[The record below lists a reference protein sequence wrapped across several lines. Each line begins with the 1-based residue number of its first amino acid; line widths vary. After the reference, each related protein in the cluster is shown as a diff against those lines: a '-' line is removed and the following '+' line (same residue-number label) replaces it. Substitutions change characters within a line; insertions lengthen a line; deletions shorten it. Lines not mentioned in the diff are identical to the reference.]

1 MTELGK
7 RILAGMEDALAFS
20 RGEGGRRR
28 VRRVAVPEQVNVQA
42 VRERLKMTQGEFAH
56 TFGFTVHAVR
66 NWEQGKRNPQGA
78 ARVLLTVIARE
89 PSAVVRALAIRA
101 AA

>member
-7 RILAGMEDALAFS
+7 SILAGLEDALAFS
-20 RGEGGRRR
+20 RGEGGPRRL
-28 VRRVAVPEQVNVQA
+28 RRVAVPERVDVQA
-42 VRERLKMTQGEFAH
+42 IRERLKMTQAEFAN

-66 NWEQGKRNPQGA
+66 NWEQGKRIPQGA